1 MQNAILTCIES
12 QCMNLSVV
20 VLVSKDDAEGTKRTL
35 KSVEGLNAE
44 LILFDTTDTDFA
56 EQASR
61 NYNAKLYKGKWEGY
75 DRVRY
80 NAAAKA
86 AFDWVLM
93 LHTGEEPDEELK
105 ASIRRLELKEPGK
118 AYRIRFKNF
127 YKKRW
132 LRHGEWGREF
142 HIRLANKR
150 SIRVERQQINENL
163 FYRQNIPVEN
173 LPGFISH
180 TIYSD
185 RVQLSVRFK
194 KEALFLAA
202 KYHLQGKRSG
212 FFKMLFSPVCAFLKN
227 YLFKLGILD
236 GGPGYLLS
244 RMHAWHNFLKYA
256 RLRQLNKMIRTPL

>member
-20 VLVSKDDAEGTKRTL
+20 ILVSKYDAEGTERTL

-93 LHTGEEPDEELK
+93 LHTGEELDEELK
-105 ASIRRLELKEPGK
+105 ASIRQLELKEPGK

-127 YKKRW
+127 YKKKW

-163 FYRQNIPVEN
+163 F
-173 LPGFISH
+173 
-180 TIYSD
+180 
-185 RVQLSVRFK
+185 
-194 KEALFLAA
+194 
-202 KYHLQGKRSG
+202 
-212 FFKMLFSPVCAFLKN
+212 
-227 YLFKLGILD
+227 
-236 GGPGYLLS
+236 
-244 RMHAWHNFLKYA
+244 
-256 RLRQLNKMIRTPL
+256 

>member
-20 VLVSKDDAEGTKRTL
+20 VLVSKDDAESTERTL

-105 ASIRRLELKEPGK
+105 ASIRQLELNEPGK

-127 YKKRW
+127 YKKKW

>member
-1 MQNAILTCIES
+1 MQNAILTCVES

-20 VLVSKDDAEGTKRTL
+20 ILVSKDDAEGAEKTL

-93 LHTGEEPDEELK
+93 LHTGEELDEELK
-105 ASIRRLELKEPGK
+105 ASIRQLELKEPGK

-127 YKKRW
+127 YKKKW

>member
-1 MQNAILTCIES
+1 MKNAILTCIES
-12 QCMNLSVV
+12 LNMNLSVV
-20 VLVSKDDAEGTKRTL
+20 ILVSKDDAEGTEKTL
-35 KSVEGLNAE
+35 KSTGGLNAE
-44 LILFDTTDTDFA
+44 IILYDTTDTDFA

-80 NAAAKA
+80 NAAARA
-86 AFDWVLM
+86 AYDWVLM
-93 LHTGEEPDEELK
+93 LHTGEELDEELK
-105 ASIRRLELKEPGK
+105 SSIRQLELKEPAK
-118 AYRIRFKNF
+118 AYRIRFRNF
-127 YKKRW
+127 YKNKW
-132 LRHGEWGREF
+132 LRHGEWGKEF

-150 SIRVERQQINENL
+150 SIRFERQQINENL

-173 LPGFISH
+173 LHGFISH

-185 RVQLSVRFK
+185 SGQLSVRFK
-194 KEALFLAA
+194 KDALFLAA
-202 KYHLQGKRSG
+202 KYHLQGKKSG
-212 FFKMLFSPVCAFLKN
+212 VFKMLFSPVCAFLKN

-256 RLRQLNKMIRTPL
+256 RLRKLNKMLRTPL

>member
-20 VLVSKDDAEGTKRTL
+20 ILVSKDDAEGTKRTL

-105 ASIRRLELKEPGK
+105 ASIRQLELKESGK

-127 YKKRW
+127 YKKKW

-236 GGPGYLLS
+236 GGSGYLLS

>member
-20 VLVSKDDAEGTKRTL
+20 ILVSKYDAEGTERTL

-105 ASIRRLELKEPGK
+105 ASIRQLELKESGK

-127 YKKRW
+127 YKKKW

-150 SIRVERQQINENL
+150 SIRIERQQINENL

>member
-20 VLVSKDDAEGTKRTL
+20 ILVSKYDAEGTERTL

-105 ASIRRLELKEPGK
+105 ASIRQLELKESGK

-127 YKKRW
+127 YKKKW

>member
-20 VLVSKDDAEGTKRTL
+20 ILVSKYDAEGTERTL

-127 YKKRW
+127 YKKKW